1 MTGND
6 LLAIRKRLDAEEKKR
21 LSPYACFSSDA
32 IRRHEDANIDQGH
45 RQNYALDAD
54 RVLHSLAYTRYIDK
68 TQVFSL
74 LEDDHITHR
83 VLHVQLVSKIARSMG
98 RLLGL
103 NEDLIEAVAMGHDIG
118 HPPFGHDGE
127 SYLSEKCLEHKLGPF
142 LHNVQSVRFLERLE
156 NRGRG
161 LNLSLQV
168 LDGVLCHDGE
178 VHTVRLQAK
187 PDKNFESLEKEQAAK
202 LADKN
207 YNLVPM
213 TLEGCV
219 VRIADTV
226 AYIGRDLEDAIRLG
240 LVSREDVPR
249 EAARVLGSSN
259 GTIVYRL
266 VDDILRNSAGKPWV
280 GFTPEI
286 AEALRELKK
295 FNYDNIYLN
304 PKIKTQH
311 HKIRRMVHDLFE
323 HYLEELQTEN
333 RSSGIFRE
341 FVDLMEQDYL
351 DSCSPPEMVRDY
363 LAGMTDEHLLR
374 SYGDLL
380 WPERLSGD
388 KLRGERRH

>member
-1 MTGND
+1 MTEND
-6 LLAIRKRLDAEEKKR
+6 LLAIRKKLDAEEKNR
-21 LSPYACFSSDA
+21 LSPHACLSISA
-32 IRRHEDANIDQGH
+32 VRREKEDIIEHGH
-45 RQNYALDAD
+45 RQNFALDAD

-74 LEDDHITHR
+74 LDDDHITHR

-103 NEDLIEAVAMGHDIG
+103 NEDLIEAVAMAHDIG

-127 SYLSEKCLEHKLGPF
+127 GYLSEKCLEHGLGPF

-178 VHTVRLQAK
+178 VHTVKLRAK
-187 PDKNFESLEKEQAAK
+187 AGKGFDDLEREQKAK
-202 LADKN
+202 LKDKK
-207 YNLVPM
+207 YDLVPM

-240 LVSREDVPR
+240 LVHRDDLPVGVTN
-249 EAARVLGSSN
+249 VLGASN

-266 VDDILRNSAGKPWV
+266 VDDILRNSAGNPWV
-280 GFTPEI
+280 GFSPEI
-286 AEALRELKK
+286 GEALRALKQ
-295 FNYDNIYLN
+295 FNYDRIYLN

-311 HKIRRMVHDLFE
+311 HKIRRMVHHLFD
-323 HYLEELQTEN
+323 YNLAELRKGN
-333 RSSGIFRE
+333 HKSAIYRE
-341 FVDLMEQDYL
+341 FL
-351 DSCSPPEMVRDY
+351 DNMDPEYVESFSGPEMVRDY
-363 LAGMTDEHLLR
+363 LAGMTDDHLLR
-374 SYGDLL
+374 SYGELL
-380 WPERLSGD
+380 WPQRLSGD
-388 KLRGERRH
+388 LLRG